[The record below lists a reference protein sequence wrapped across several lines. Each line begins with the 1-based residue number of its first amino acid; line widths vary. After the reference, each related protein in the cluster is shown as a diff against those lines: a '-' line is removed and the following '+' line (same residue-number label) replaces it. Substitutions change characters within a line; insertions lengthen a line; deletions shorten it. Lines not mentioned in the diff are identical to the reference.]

1 MMEQT
6 NWSLQRKTSQE
17 KVKNKVT
24 RERFLKRQETCQ
36 PVARYGAYLDPDLN
50 KLQKWKT
57 IGEI

>member
-1 MMEQT
+1 MEQA

-17 KVKNKVT
+17 KYVA

-36 PVARYGAYLDPDLN
+36 PVVRYGAYLDPDLN

-57 IGEI
+57 IRKI